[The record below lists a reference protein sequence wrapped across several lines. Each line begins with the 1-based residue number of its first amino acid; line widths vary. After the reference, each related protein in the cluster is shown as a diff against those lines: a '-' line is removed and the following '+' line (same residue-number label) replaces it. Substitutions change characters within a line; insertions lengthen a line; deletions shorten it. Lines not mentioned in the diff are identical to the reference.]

1 MLNTFAACKAS
12 YISVYF
18 QISLWLC
25 DKYVST
31 RPPIHSRDSSSSS
44 LSPIVLQETN
54 SVGLGIVYSTRRK

>member
-18 QISLWLC
+18 QISLWLY
-25 DKYVST
+25 DKYVPT
-31 RPPIHSRDSSSSS
+31 RPPIHSRDSSSSSS

-54 SVGLGIVYSTRRK
+54 SVGYA